1 MVFLIRW
8 TWQIGVICDN
18 SAEIEITTRKGISMR
33 RLSIFLLSITLSVF
47 AADHAKA
54 QTTLRYQFKEKDELQ
69 YTFEQETITT
79 VKVKDKEAESTQNMI
94 WNLSFKVLSMDKAGS
109 ANVQIKI
116 TRARMF
122 LKGPA
127 GKAAADSDDKAEP
140 EDATR
145 KSMARAVKILAAM
158 ELRAVVSPSG
168 EIKNIKPADET
179 VKAFKELGAS
189 QKDEDLANSEMAR
202 SMLFL
207 IPLSKDSVSKGGSWQ
222 HKSEFK
228 GLLGMTAQDSTY
240 TYDGPITQ
248 DGVPQEK
255 ISLKLAMKVATD
267 PKATVKMEVKDFK
280 GTGHAYLDNKLGR
293 LTESFNHQRIELQ
306 FEAMGMTSWQ
316 IIEQRALVR
325 LK

>member
-122 LKGPA
+122 RKGPA

-248 DGVPQEK
+248 DGVP
-255 ISLKLAMKVATD
+255 
-267 PKATVKMEVKDFK
+267 
-280 GTGHAYLDNKLGR
+280 
-293 LTESFNHQRIELQ
+293 
-306 FEAMGMTSWQ
+306 
-316 IIEQRALVR
+316 
-325 LK
+325 